1 MSKKI
6 SAQKYVEYYKE
17 VFASEA
23 GQIVLADLV
32 KRYRVLRPFPM
43 NKRNAGDLEFCE
55 GQRQVVIDLLTKM
68 NYDLNKLN
76 ELLDMN
82 QVEVNY
88 ERGH

>member
-6 SAQKYVEYYKE
+6 SAQKYIEYYKE

-32 KRYRVLRPFPM
+32 KRYRVIRPFPM
-43 NKRNAGDLEFCE
+43 AKRNPGDLEFCE

>member
-6 SAQKYVEYYKE
+6 SAQKYIEYYKE
-17 VFASEA
+17 TFLTEA

-43 NKRNAGDLEFCE
+43 TKRNPGDLEFCE

-76 ELLDMN
+76 EQIEMN